1 MAKKKLIVSLPGGV
15 GNQLYAYFG
24 GLYLSHKFGLR
35 LVLDHSHANLN
46 HHRRKF
52 DTRIFSEIDNYSRS
66 SIVVF
71 ILRSK
76 LVNLVRLRFLAFLR
90 SYGYWEKW
98 KTIRAIITDFE
109 DQKATLPQTKKVES
123 LISELLTHKRVVR
136 VSCYFPDFS
145 YYNSL
150 PKTLQ
155 SLNLK
160 STSTNFQEILKVK
173 NGIGIHVRLGDLLQ
187 ISLTYPGT
195 EVPILTE
202 SYFISCL
209 TAAKRVM
216 GESPVNLFCDD
227 YKSFLLLYPE
237 LSKYCKRI
245 TEVELHP
252 AEELMLL
259 SKMECIITSASSFSF
274 WAARL
279 SQASLIFVPDSLNPR
294 GDTHQ
299 GFPEEWIRMPAS
311 FIKF

>member
-1 MAKKKLIVSLPGGV
+1 M
-15 GNQLYAYFG
+15 
-24 GLYLSHKFGLR
+24 SHKFGFR

-187 ISLTYPGT
+187 ISLAYPGT

-209 TAAKRVM
+209 TASVIFTRYLSIVYVR
-216 GESPVNLFCDD
+216 GIFT
-227 YKSFLLLYPE
+227 KSNGSIPKCFIFLL
-237 LSKYCKRI
+237 
-245 TEVELHP
+245 
-252 AEELMLL
+252 
-259 SKMECIITSASSFSF
+259 IIKLIAL
-274 WAARL
+274 RL
-279 SQASLIFVPDSLNPR
+279 DSVFFMN
-294 GDTHQ
+294 
-299 GFPEEWIRMPAS
+299 
-311 FIKF
+311 